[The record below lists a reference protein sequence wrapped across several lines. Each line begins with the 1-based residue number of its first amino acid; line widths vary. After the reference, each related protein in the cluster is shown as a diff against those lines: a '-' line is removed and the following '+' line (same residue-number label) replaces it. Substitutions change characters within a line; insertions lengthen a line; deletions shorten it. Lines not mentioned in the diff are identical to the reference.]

1 MQTRH
6 TRLSPVQSAI
16 KTAKSAA
23 PRGASA
29 RAPEPAPIPKAF
41 LKPLPLST
49 TDRQELKGL
58 AHHLAPV
65 VMIGDKGLSP
75 SVLSEIGAALKAHA
89 LIKIRVAGDDREAR
103 LAMLGTICSELA
115 CEKVQ
120 AIGKLLV
127 VYKPKSVQTPREHI
141 PKKLQGAEE
150 DRGVRRKSSR
160 D

>member
-6 TRLSPVQSAI
+6 TRLNPVQSAI
-16 KTAKSAA
+16 RSAKSAA
-23 PRGASA
+23 PRGTAA

-41 LKPLPLST
+41 LKPLPLT
-49 TDRQELKGL
+49 VADRTELKGL

-75 SVLSEIGAALKAHA
+75 SVLMEIGAALKAHA

-103 LAMLGTICSELA
+103 LEMLGTICTQLA
-115 CEKVQ
+115 CQKVQ

-127 VYKPKSVQTPREHI
+127 VYKPKTVHMPREHI
-141 PKKLQGAEE
+141 PKKLQGSEE
-150 DRGVRRKSSR
+150 DRAPGRKSSR